1 MPGYEDLTADQ
12 LMYIVN
18 FIGMVILISVGMLL
32 LRSFIMLKVSKNVK
46 SLELMIEKKI
56 DEGLHKPSFFE
67 TLKIWRSECK
77 KKKEERELS
86 KPLGF

>member
-18 FIGMVILISVGMLL
+18 FIGMVMLVSVGMLL
-32 LRSFIMLKVSKNVK
+32 LRSFIMLKVSKNVR

-67 TLKIWRSECK
+67 TIKVWWNERK
-77 KKKEERELS
+77 KKKEE
-86 KPLGF
+86 KPVFR